1 MSIPGDLIEN
11 TTVEEIPMA
20 SKNHSIVQARLTAY
34 LMALERYVAAT
45 ELSLDMAPQDRVDCL
60 KRHGFDAVREL
71 KPDVALYNDNDLELS
86 DWDDVVRVEQMP
98 LLCVEII
105 SPSQSSVETLRKFKV
120 YLDLGV
126 KSCWFVDPAIKVMQI
141 YHLRDGTMVG
151 GKVFMATDL
160 LIEDKTL
167 GVSIPSPF
175 LKPSKKGTGQ
185 N

>member
-1 MSIPGDLIEN
+1 
-11 TTVEEIPMA
+11 MA
-20 SKNHSIVQARLTAY
+20 SKNHSIVQARLTAH
-34 LMALERYVAAT
+34 LMALEKYVAAT
-45 ELSLDMAPQDRVDCL
+45 ELSLDMGLQDRVTCL
-60 KRHGFDAVREL
+60 KKHGFDAVREL

-120 YLDLGV
+120 YLELGV

-141 YHLRDGTMVG
+141 YHLRDGKMVG
-151 GKVFMATDL
+151 GKVFTATDL
-160 LIEDKTL
+160 LIEDNTL

-175 LKPSKKGTGQ
+175 SKFSKRGMSQ
-185 N
+185 NQLLS

>member
-1 MSIPGDLIEN
+1 MSIPGDLMKN
-11 TTVEEIPMA
+11 TTMEETPMA

-34 LMALERYVAAT
+34 LMTLEKYAAAT
-45 ELSLDMAPQDRVDCL
+45 ELSLDMASQDRMDCL

-71 KPDVALYNDNDLELS
+71 KPDVALYNDSDLELS
-86 DWDDVVRVEQMP
+86 DWDDVIRVEQMP
-98 LLCVEII
+98 LLCIEII

-151 GKVFMATDL
+151 GKVFTATDP
-160 LIEDKTL
+160 LIEDNTL

-175 LKPSKKGTGQ
+175 SKSSKRGMSQ